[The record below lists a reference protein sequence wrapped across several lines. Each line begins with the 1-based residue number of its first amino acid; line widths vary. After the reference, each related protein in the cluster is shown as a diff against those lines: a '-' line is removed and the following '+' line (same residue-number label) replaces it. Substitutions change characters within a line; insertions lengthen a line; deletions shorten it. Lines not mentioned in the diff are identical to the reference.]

1 MVAIAGAYAWFTTG
15 LRPFTLPPLVA
26 LLLGGGMAVMVG
38 AGLLPTRPHPLSR
51 PRHLE
56 IWAALGA
63 ALTLWE
69 LASFLQH
76 PRADHP
82 TLSSLT
88 NTLFQSHPARAVALL
103 AWLATGAGL
112 ARR

>member
-1 MVAIAGAYAWFTTG
+1 MAATVGGYAWLATG

-26 LLLGGGMAVMVG
+26 ILFGGGMAVAVG
-38 AGLLPTRPHPLSR
+38 AGLLPMRRPPPAR
-51 PRHLE
+51 PRHLV

-63 ALTLWE
+63 ALALWE
-69 LASFLQH
+69 LAAFLQH

-88 NTLFQSHPARAVALL
+88 DAVFQSHPARAVGLL
-103 AWLATGAGL
+103 AWLAVGAGL